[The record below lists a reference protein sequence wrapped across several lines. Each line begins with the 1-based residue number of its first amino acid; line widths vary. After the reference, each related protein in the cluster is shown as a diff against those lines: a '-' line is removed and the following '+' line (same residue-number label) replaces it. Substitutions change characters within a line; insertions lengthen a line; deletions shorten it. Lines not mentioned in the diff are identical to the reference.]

1 MGWWADLREGG
12 NLRLRRSI
20 TALELR
26 VDGLEIS
33 NRNLKL
39 EWESVYDKLMK
50 AAARLNARSRRAAI
64 DEAAPEPLEVVPGSM
79 KNSLGTHEE
88 LLAARNRRAV

>member
-50 AAARLNARSRRAAI
+50 AAARLNARSRRAA
-64 DEAAPEPLEVVPGSM
+64 EAEPEPVEVVPSPSGM

-88 LLAARNRRAV
+88 LLAARSRRAV